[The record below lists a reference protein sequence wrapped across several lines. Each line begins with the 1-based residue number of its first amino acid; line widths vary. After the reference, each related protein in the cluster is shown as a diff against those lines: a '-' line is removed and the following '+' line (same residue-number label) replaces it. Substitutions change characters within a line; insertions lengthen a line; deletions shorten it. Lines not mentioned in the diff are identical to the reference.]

1 MRWKPADSSGL
12 ATLCGDLELLATW
25 CTGEEQILDFDERM
39 DVIGKSGDQVSINV
53 ISNDTSLDENDF
65 ESMDESDTADSK
77 DVVFMR

>member
-1 MRWKPADSSGL
+1 MWG
-12 ATLCGDLELLATW
+12 LELLATW

-53 ISNDTSLDENDF
+53 ISNDTSLDERDF

>member
-1 MRWKPADSSGL
+1 MLTVGRAGGSYNSIG
-12 ATLCGDLELLATW
+12 GDLELLATW

-53 ISNDTSLDENDF
+53 ISNDTSLDERDF